1 MLKETKDRINK
12 RKIAFIYL
20 MHRMFEGS
28 PALMLKI
35 LQVPGI
41 SVEDLQDWDLDY
53 KDAVYQTI
61 QEEDSKGV
69 VLKDPEPVPSIK
81 SIKDKILRRLND
93 IAKEAVDPSKLAN
106 AYKVL
111 SEYEG
116 NDEQKEESIIDA
128 INKSV
133 KPLTKKQ
140 KEKTML
146 ERMREE
152 GKVVDTGKRRPGR
165 PPKKAVQKEEKEVS
179 QEVNAPE
186 E

>member
-35 LQVPGI
+35 IQVPGI

-69 VLKDPEPVPSIK
+69 VLKDPQPVPSIK
-81 SIKDKILRRLND
+81 SIKEKILCRIND
-93 IAKEAVDPSKLAN
+93 IAEGAVDPSKLAT
-106 AYKVL
+106 AYKIL

-116 NDEQKEESIIDA
+116 NDDKKEESVIDA
-128 INKSV
+128 INRSV

-152 GKVVDTGKRRPGR
+152 GKIVDPPKRKPGR
-165 PPKKAVQKEEKEVS
+165 PKKEDSRNVKKKEE
-179 QEVNAPE
+179 
-186 E
+186 

>member
-12 RKIAFIYL
+12 RKIAFVYL

-35 LQVPGI
+35 IKVPNI
-41 SVEDLQDWDLDY
+41 SVEDLQDWDMDY

-69 VLKDPEPVPSIK
+69 VLKDPQPVPSIK
-81 SIKDKILRRLND
+81 SIKDKILRQID
-93 IAKEAVDPSKLAN
+93 KIAGEAIDPSKLAN

-116 NDEQKEESIIDA
+116 NDEQKEESVIDA

-152 GKVVDTGKRRPGR
+152 GKVTDSEKKRPGR
-165 PPKKAVQKEEKEVS
+165 PKKDASHNENNAEE
-179 QEVNAPE
+179 
-186 E
+186 

>member
-20 MHRMFEGS
+20 MHRMFEGN

-41 SVEDLQDWDLDY
+41 TVEDLQDWDLDY

-116 NDEQKEESIIDA
+116 NDEQKEESVIDA

-152 GKVVDTGKRRPGR
+152 GKVAEPEKRKPGR
-165 PPKKAVQKEEKEVS
+165 PKKVVSQNVKKAEE
-179 QEVNAPE
+179 
-186 E
+186 